1 MVTSCDQPYQWASPK
16 IGKKFDGGKVMQHL
30 PKQAVFLG
38 RALQACLDY
47 PQQPLPDELNVLL
60 CFLDGAERRRR
71 IQAAL
76 NAKQRLKLDL
86 PADVHWMP
94 ADEVREAGPSWRGH
108 ERHFESLRRAADFV
122 MHELTIADRANVMI
136 TTEDDNLAIEQIEK
150 LQ

>member
-1 MVTSCDQPYQWASPK
+1 
-16 IGKKFDGGKVMQHL
+16 MQHL

-38 RALQACLDY
+38 RALQARFDC

-71 IQAAL
+71 VQAAL
-76 NAKQRLKLDL
+76 NAKQRVKLDL

-94 ADEVREAGPSWRGH
+94 ADEVREARPGWRGH
-108 ERHFESLRRAADFV
+108 ERHFQSLRSAVDFV

-136 TTEDDNLAIEQIEK
+136 TTENDNLAI
-150 LQ
+150 